1 MDVEYPFAS
10 AQSRRQL
17 LYRLPTAPAPRRLL
31 LVADRADPDDFI
43 HGWGGPVTAWTRA
56 QVQADGAAAGARFD
70 AVALPG
76 VLGARTA
83 TPGTTDLLAAV
94 QRLLVPGGVVVGHVD
109 HLLALRRLAT
119 PGGLARLVGA
129 MARPGVVGTAAAC
142 TRALQR
148 AGFVQPQCYY
158 VQPSLSAPMGLI
170 PCDRAAARAQFL
182 RAVWSAQDQHSRPA
196 FAARLLVATLGL
208 GGLQQQELF
217 FWATKPC

>member
-1 MDVEYPFAS
+1 MDVEYPFATEL
-10 AQSRRQL
+10 SRRQL

-31 LVADRADPDDFI
+31 LVADRDDPHDLA

-56 QVQADGAAAGARFD
+56 QVQAAGAGVRFD

-83 TPGTTDLLAAV
+83 TPGTADLLAAV

-129 MARPGVVGTAAAC
+129 IASPGVVGTAAAC

-182 RAVWSAQDQHSRPA
+182 RAVWSAQDQYSRPA

>member
-10 AQSRRQL
+10 AVSRRQL

-31 LVADRADPDDFI
+31 LVADRADADDYI

-56 QVQADGAAAGARFD
+56 QVHAAGAGARFD

-76 VLGARTA
+76 VLGARMA
-83 TPGTTDLLAAV
+83 PSGNAGLLAAV
-94 QRLLVPGGVVVGHVD
+94 QRLLVPDGVVVGHVD

-129 MARPGVVGTAAAC
+129 VARPGVVGTAAAC

-182 RAVWSAQDQHSRPA
+182 RAAWSAQDQYSRPA
-196 FAARLLVATLGL
+196 FAARLLVATVGL
-208 GGLQQQELF
+208 GGLQQRELF